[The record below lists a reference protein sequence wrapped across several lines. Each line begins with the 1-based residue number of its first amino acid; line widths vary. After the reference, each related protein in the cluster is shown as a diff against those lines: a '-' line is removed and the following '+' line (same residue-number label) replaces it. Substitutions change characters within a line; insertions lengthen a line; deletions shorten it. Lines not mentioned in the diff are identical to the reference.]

1 MLGSGKSTMLK
12 CLTGILQPDEG
23 SVVVDGSISAL
34 LELGEG
40 LALEELSDLERR
52 GLIAELQARARA
64 LLEQAWEQPAADRL
78 DWLAAHCDDPELR
91 AEVES
96 LLHADREATDFLA
109 GDAGTLAAR
118 LLETAGR
125 PAAAVQ
131 QRIDRYEIVKRIAR
145 GGMGV
150 VYEATDTR
158 LDRNV
163 ALKVLPR
170 EIAESAPDA
179 ARFEDRFTREA
190 RAAGL
195 APGLVSEGRIL
206 DLAKAIEERF
216 AGL

>member
-1 MLGSGKSTMLK
+1 M
-12 CLTGILQPDEG
+12 TGRD
-23 SVVVDGSISAL
+23 SSISL
-34 LELGEG
+34 N
-40 LALEELSDLERR
+40 
-52 GLIAELQARARA
+52 RARA

-145 GGMGV
+145 GGMGD
-150 VYEATDTR
+150 VYLAERADATFEQV
-158 LDRNV
+158 V
-163 ALKVLPR
+163 ALKLAHRGYVMEVGNIVL
-170 EIAESAPDA
+170 EDA
-179 ARFEDRFTREA
+179 AANLLSNPEVQNAYLGGTH
-190 RAAGL
+190 
-195 APGLVSEGRIL
+195 
-206 DLAKAIEERF
+206 
-216 AGL
+216 